1 MSSSNRVSELSPER
15 ALPEQMAGRL
25 MESEH
30 RGRYL
35 WSAQLARGLDVL
47 DAGCGTGYGTHL
59 LAASRARRA
68 VGIDISEEAIEQA
81 RAGTSAAETCE
92 FVLGDLHALPFEQGE
107 FDLVVCFEAIEH
119 VTDQA
124 HVIGELRRVLR
135 PEGVLVLSSP
145 NRDVYPPG
153 NPYHTHEF
161 IPHELEQALLGHFV
175 GVQLYRQSPWLGAAI
190 LDDEQ
195 SRACGSGAALPLPTV
210 KIASIAPGEEM
221 FTIALA
227 SDGPLPQP
235 EALALLG
242 EPFEVRWWEAR
253 IAEVEGEREQERT
266 RRAEHGRA
274 LLELEAEFA
283 QALEQVARLEAAE
296 DDVRRWAVEQASER
310 DELLRR
316 HEQDRLDLE
325 RRLARAEQTIAG
337 LTGSLSWRMTSPIR
351 ALKRIGRGA

>member
-35 WSAQLARGLDVL
+35 WSAQLASGLDVL
-47 DAGCGTGYGTHL
+47 DAGCGAGYGTHV
-59 LAASRARRA
+59 LAAAGARRA
-68 VGIDISEEAIEQA
+68 VGMDISEEAIEHA
-81 RAGTSAAETCE
+81 RTVTPPSKTCE
-92 FVLGDLHALPFEQGE
+92 FVLGDLHSLPFEQGE

-124 HVIGELRRVLR
+124 QVIGELRRVLR
-135 PEGVLVLSSP
+135 PEGVMVLSSP
-145 NRDVYPPG
+145 NRDIYPPG
-153 NPYHTHEF
+153 NPHHTHEF
-161 IPHELEQALLGHFV
+161 TPHELERVLLEHFANV
-175 GVQLYRQSPWLGAAI
+175 ELYRQSPWLGAAI

-195 SRACGSGAALPLPTV
+195 SRAHGPDAPLTLPTV
-210 KIASIAPGEEM
+210 KIVSVAPGEEM

-253 IAEVEGEREQERT
+253 ISEVESK
-266 RRAEHGRA
+266 RAEHGRA
-274 LLELEAEFA
+274 LFELEAELA
-283 QALEQVARLEAAE
+283 QALEQVAQLEAAE
-296 DDVRRWAVEQASER
+296 DDLRSWAVKQTSER

-316 HEQDRLDLE
+316 SQQDRLDLE
-325 RRLARAEQTIAG
+325 KRLVRAELTIAG
-337 LTGSLSWRMTSPIR
+337 LTGSVSWRLTSPIR
-351 ALKRIGRGA
+351 AIKRIAGRG